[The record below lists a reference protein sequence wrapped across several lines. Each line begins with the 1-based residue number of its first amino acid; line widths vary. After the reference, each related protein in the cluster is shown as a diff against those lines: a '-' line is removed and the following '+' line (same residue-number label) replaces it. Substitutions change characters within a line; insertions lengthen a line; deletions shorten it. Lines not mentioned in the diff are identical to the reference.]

1 MTEASLEATFQALRE
16 LLVPFA
22 SQLDLEADD
31 AAEYSLDT
39 PHVQSNRKPL
49 FFGAVRQASRYV
61 SYHLMQ
67 VYTDPDLLD
76 GISPRL
82 RKRMQ
87 GKSCFNLR
95 EPDGEII
102 DELRQLTA
110 SAFERYRDKGY
121 LDARPLT

>member
-1 MTEASLEATFQALRE
+1 MTGASLRATFEALRE

-22 SQLDLEADD
+22 TQLELAADD
-31 AAEYSLDT
+31 ATIYSLDT
-39 PHVQSNRKPL
+39 PHIQSNRKPL

-61 SYHLMQ
+61 SYHLMP

-76 GISPRL
+76 GISPQL
-82 RKRMQ
+82 RGRMQ
-87 GKSCFNLR
+87 GKSCFNLK
-95 EPDGEII
+95 EPDREVI

-121 LDARPLT
+121 LERRT